1 MRSNAAG
8 HCGVKMI
15 EWDNPGIRQNWVN
28 ETPLR
33 ALWHGNANEVIWAK
47 WLWLQ
52 LSPR

>member
-28 ETPLR
+28 EVPR
-33 ALWHGNANEVIWAK
+33 IALKRGIAPADTWAG
-47 WLWLQ
+47 WLFVQ
-52 LSPR
+52 LSQR